1 MKYPSCTYARVIVIY
16 LLQWFRNALFSERV
30 GVLSE
35 PIRCYP
41 PFLSLF
47 LDPGNRKLFSV
58 TVLVGHEMMTK

>member
-16 LLQWFRNALFSERV
+16 LLKWFINAILSERV

-41 PFLSLF
+41 PLSKFRLAMF
-47 LDPGNRKLFSV
+47 LDPFRPEIYRCSP
-58 TVLVGHEMMTK
+58 